1 MRKVLN
7 GLFVYD
13 IKAIEKALMNPQEFS
28 LAEIRQLKRE
38 YIELKKKNERLKNS
52 FKEKRK

>member
-13 IKAIEKALMNPQEFS
+13 IKQIEKALMNPQEFS

-38 YIELKKKNERLKNS
+38 LALLRIEEKKKKKGQTR
-52 FKEKRK
+52 